1 MSYDGTILAT
11 TESVDDD
18 EQGYVASS
26 SSSPPLYGVGNA
38 PTSVDKTAGDDTGRG
53 IKELSKIKETDEGG
67 PMIEESIS
75 FGDGTALSG
84 FVDVKLPLK
93 IKLLN
98 SDLPC
103 TSQESPEVIHAK
115 EKAAKER
122 QNLKALI
129 NAVETETVRAKTA
142 FDERKKIKDDL
153 INEMGIVDATH
164 TGSESSLSSPL
175 FESSVI
181 RASSSGQSSPMD
193 FLTSPQ
199 PPPSSL
205 LSHHSGESGPSSPD
219 SYASNSTGNSSIRS
233 PRINTTNEAE
243 LERVKEEKRL
253 AEIVAV
259 ITRRRIAEEKRKH
272 HNNALAN

>member
-1 MSYDGTILAT
+1 MLMQGIIYLAFIQMDHFLKQFL
-11 TESVDDD
+11 ESVDDD

-153 INEMGIVDATH
+153 INEMGVVDATH
-164 TGSESSLSSPL
+164 TESESSLSSPL
-175 FESSVI
+175 FGSSVI
-181 RASSSGQSSPMD
+181 QASTSGQPSPLD
-193 FLTSPQ
+193 FPASLQ

-205 LSHHSGESGPSSPD
+205 LSHQSGETGPSSPD
-219 SYASNSTGNSSIRS
+219 PYASNSADNSSIRN
-233 PRINTTNEAE
+233 PRVTTTNEAE
-243 LERVKEEKRL
+243 VERVKEEKRL
-253 AEIVAV
+253 AEIV
-259 ITRRRIAEEKRKH
+259 
-272 HNNALAN
+272 